1 MMKNGEQHETNLS
14 LTVIL
19 FHIIRW
25 REEIQIPPIVMILKA
40 IVSLAKI
47 IRKYLDSPSYLSYSH
62 KPHSYS

>member
-40 IVSLAKI
+40 IVSLAKN
-47 IRKYLDSPSYLSYSH
+47 YS
-62 KPHSYS
+62 